1 MICSIKSPAER
12 RYVVRM
18 WVAAGL
24 CILFALVAA
33 WSFRLGHPHGVLA
46 YLIAVLPA
54 LPIIGALVGT
64 GMYLGEEK
72 DEFQRNL
79 LVQALLGG
87 TGGILAVA
95 TAWGYLE
102 DFAHAPHIDLVW
114 VYPAFWVLTGI
125 SYGVVWWR
133 YR

>member
-1 MICSIKSPAER
+1 MNCWGKSVVER

-24 CILFALVAA
+24 CITFSLVASL
-33 WSFRLGHPHGVLA
+33 SFKLGHPHGVLA
-46 YLIAVLPA
+46 YLIAMLPA
-54 LPIIGALVGT
+54 LPIGGALVGT
-64 GMYLGEEK
+64 GVYLGEEK

-87 TGGILAVA
+87 TGGILAA
-95 TAWGYLE
+95 TTAWGYLE
-102 DFAHAPHIDLVW
+102 DFAHAPHLDLVW
-114 VYPAFWVLTGI
+114 VYPAFWLFAGI
-125 SYGVVWWR
+125 SYAVVWRR

>member
-1 MICSIKSPAER
+1 
-12 RYVVRM
+12 M

-24 CILFALVAA
+24 CVLFAVVAA
-33 WSFRLGHPHGVLA
+33 LTFRFGHPHGVLA

-54 LPIIGALVGT
+54 LPIVGVVVST
-64 GMYLGEEK
+64 GVYLGEEK

-87 TGGILAVA
+87 TGGVLAA
-95 TAWGYLE
+95 TMAWGYME
-102 DFAHAPHIDLVW
+102 NFAHAPHVDLIW
-114 VYPAFWVLTGI
+114 IYPLFWVFVLI
-125 SYGVVWWR
+125 SFRVALWR